1 MNQDKLKAA
10 LEQLD
15 IVNPHHITLTRS
27 GHGEYPDAYKLTD
40 NGIKALIKL
49 IMECDEAKQQ

>member
-10 LEQLD
+10 LKQLD
-15 IVNPHHITLTRS
+15 IVNPYHITLTRS
-27 GHGEYPDAYKLTD
+27 GHGEYPDTYNLTD

-49 IMECDEAKQQ
+49 IMECDGAE